1 MPRCRDPVTAQ
12 GSRSTTQARADDFDI
27 PLTDRAFW
35 RALAMLETVG
45 G

>member
-1 MPRCRDPVTAQ
+1 MPRSSDRSGIQEHDP
-12 GSRSTTQARADDFDI
+12 GARADDFGI